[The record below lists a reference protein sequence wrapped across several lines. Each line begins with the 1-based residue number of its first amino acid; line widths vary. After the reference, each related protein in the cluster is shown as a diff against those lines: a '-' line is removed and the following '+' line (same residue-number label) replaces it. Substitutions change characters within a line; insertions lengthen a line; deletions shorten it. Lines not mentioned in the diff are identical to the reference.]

1 MVRARDERGFT
12 LLETAI
18 VVGIVAVVVGA
29 LGVRALAGPSVAVA
43 AAASGVG
50 AAFEEA
56 RRTATAF
63 DAATVVFATR
73 PAGSGFSV
81 RIYRRI
87 PGDSGFAPANGPA
100 YEGEVKAEETAAPL
114 GAPGFAFSIDHR
126 GNVVGFAN
134 FVPAAASFD
143 QRACPAGGAYA
154 IGLRSGPQQRTVAV
168 PCTLALAGTT
178 PVVFETAPPAATPPP
193 APTPA
198 LACAPPGSCP
208 LPPLPAAKPA
218 YILNINPASLT
229 VTANGAF
236 AFTATDVATT
246 GPPGNVAIASTQGN
260 CDSWSVAAGTWA
272 PSGTSFGGIGRAGA
286 CTIAVTDTA
295 GNSATVAVTV
305 TGPPHA
311 QVDDQCNVA
320 YGTFVYTDTT
330 TAPPTDHLGNGQP
343 CAAPTPTA
351 APTPPAIVEAD
362 EIVAYVCADQSS
374 CRQVDS
380 AAEYLLADG
389 NAASTVS
396 PAQANA
402 FAAEIAAHACSFPAP
417 AAGGQ
422 FVGGVDYPD
431 NAYATLYQEANDN
444 GVGGYVAV
452 TVTVCPP

>member
-73 PAGSGFSV
+73 PAGGGFSV

-87 PGDSGFAPANGPA
+87 PGDAGFTPANGPA
-100 YEGEVKAEETAAPL
+100 YEGEVSAEETAAPL

-143 QRACPAGGAYA
+143 RRACPAGGAYA
-154 IGLRSGPQQRTVAV
+154 IGLRSGPQQRSVAV

-193 APTPA
+193 LPAPT
-198 LACAPPGSCP
+198 LACAPPGPCP
-208 LPPLPAAKPA
+208 LPALPAANPA
-218 YILNINPASLT
+218 YILRVNPASLA
-229 VTANGAF
+229 VSANGAF
-236 AFTATDVATT
+236 AFTATDVASG

-286 CTIAVTDTA
+286 CTIAVIDSA

-330 TAPPTDHLGNGQP
+330 SAPPTDHLGNGQP
-343 CAAPTPTA
+343 CTAATPTA
-351 APTPPAIVEAD
+351 APAPPAIVEAD
-362 EIVAYVCADQSS
+362 ALVAYDCADRAN
-374 CRQVDS
+374 CWPVDNASEYLFADGS
-380 AAEYLLADG
+380 AAPTAS
-389 NAASTVS
+389 AAQT
-396 PAQANA
+396 AA
-402 FAAEIAAHACSFPAP
+402 FAAQVAAHACSFPAP

-431 NAYATLYQEANDN
+431 NRYATLYQEANDN

-452 TVTVCPP
+452 AVTVCPP